1 MTISRRQW
9 LKTGAAGALAAGVA
23 GAEAVQAAQQP
34 RAQAPARNPLFDKL
48 QPLGDRVKPI
58 SVAEFQER
66 VARAQQLMR
75 DSNPKFDALYIAP
88 GASMYYYFGVRCC

>member
-1 MTISRRQW
+1 MGRGRRRP
-9 LKTGAAGALAAGVA
+9 ALCLANHSLIRS
-23 GAEAVQAAQQP
+23 P
-34 RAQAPARNPLFDKL
+34 PAKAR

-58 SVAEFQER
+58 TVPEMQER

-88 GASMYYYFGVRCC
+88 GASMYYYFGVRWGLSERLFDFMLPRTG